1 MLLVSAARLRPRAD
15 HAPRTCEAQPRQRP
29 MRPSAAAIVNGWF
42 GVARMSLK
50 GRGLSH
56 WDIRH
61 STPAV
66 FLFAFRATTRVIR
79 RYEPSRIGAAET
91 KWKPNGNIARSGGR
105 SERLRKVLI

>member
-50 GRGLSH
+50 GRTQPLRIKTTASMSMTLE
-56 WDIRH
+56 RR
-61 STPAV
+61 AV
-66 FLFAFRATTRVIR
+66 PCMPLLGVTS
-79 RYEPSRIGAAET
+79 P
-91 KWKPNGNIARSGGR
+91 
-105 SERLRKVLI
+105 